1 MRRRRD
7 LDFRDLAGLKAR
19 GYIRESTERQADK
32 WGPAEQRRGQERFAD
47 EWGLRFDG
55 HYYTDL
61 ISGRSTLKRSDFKRM
76 IADADASEFRVL
88 LVWCPGEER
97 EEPKSAMRGWRR
109 PVERWTKRLLP
120 VRGPTAT

>member
-32 WGPAEQRRGQERFAD
+32 WGPAEQRRAQERFAD

-88 LVWCPGEER
+88 LVYDTSRFARNELDAYR
-97 EEPKSAMRGWRR
+97 
-109 PVERWTKRLLP
+109 
-120 VRGPTAT
+120 